1 MMLIVG
7 ATGLVGGM
15 IARTLLAQGKPVR
28 ILVREGSPYQDLAAA
43 GAEPV
48 VGDLKDRASLDRACA
63 GVDTVLTTANSAGR
77 GGADTPES
85 VEMEGNRNLI
95 DAAKAAGVKHF
106 IFVTALGADV
116 NSPIPFMRGKAMTEQ
131 YLLASGMPYTILAP
145 NIFLDVWA
153 GAVIGGP
160 LSQSQP
166 VTLVGEGRRQHSF
179 ISAPDVA
186 AFAAAAVDNP
196 AALNRYLP
204 LGGPEPV
211 SWRDVAASVERV
223 VGRPIAVQSVMPG
236 EPVPGMPEFMSGML
250 AFQDTYDSP
259 IDMSETARIFG
270 VRQETLDGYAQRAF
284 GNRGASGDA
293 P

>member
-1 MMLIVG
+1 
-7 ATGLVGGM
+7 M

-48 VGDLKDRASLDRACA
+48 VGDLKDRPSLDRACA

-160 LSQSQP
+160 LSQGQP

-186 AFAAAAVDNP
+186 AFVAAAVDNP
-196 AALNRYLP
+196 AAKNRYLP